1 MDEKEKIHILSQ
13 ELIPVMD
20 DLDEAARNVVLE
32 HMRHCK
38 KCENLYSSM
47 TEIDENSPHTPLL
60 AEVEMKPLKKL
71 LQFNQGLKLVL
82 FFIRI
87 ALLAFIFFSAVVFYD
102 WTIAAQ
108 AAVDYIQSVT
118 FFFYFPTALFLTIF
132 TFIFLNKK
140 WFMLSLIFDIIII
153 LFFDHIIAFLYESLL

>member
-1 MDEKEKIHILSQ
+1 MDGKEKIHILSQ

-20 DLDEAARNVVLE
+20 DLDEEARNVVLE

-38 KCENLYSSM
+38 KCQHLYSSM
-47 TEIDENSPHTPLL
+47 TEIDENSPHTLL
-60 AEVEMKPLKKL
+60 PAEVEVKPLKKL

-82 FFIRI
+82 LIIRI
-87 ALLAFIFFSAVVFYD
+87 VLLTFIFYSAVVFYD
-102 WTIAAQ
+102 WTVSAQ
-108 AAVDYIQSVT
+108 AAMHYIQDVT
-118 FFFYFPTALFLTIF
+118 FFFYFPVALFLTIF

-140 WFMLSLIFDIIII
+140 WFMLSLIFDISII